1 MITPVAKLKMSVAI
15 FFENM
20 VLARS
25 AHSINNVKES
35 QTPLYTI
42 QYG

>member
-1 MITPVAKLKMSVAI
+1 MITPVAKLKMLLAI

-25 AHSINNVKES
+25 VHSITNVKES
-35 QTPLYTI
+35 QTPL
-42 QYG
+42 